1 MARHGSTGKSAVFYH
16 VPEQEVTVDDLIQVH
31 EQVSYREKL
40 EVCRLVVQPFL
51 SDLFTIYGGV
61 RGVLWDSSND
71 DEDMKCWL
79 AYLSKLLVAMRGT
92 SPHRDLDS
100 TSQMHGERP
109 WRAHAG
115 LYNLARGHALV
126 HGRRQLTMD
135 DFPLVANLTVSS
147 MPDRS
152 RQVFKAML
160 RHESSLTVNQ
170 AQEALNTASLQ
181 TAPHNPQKLTG

>member
-1 MARHGSTGKSAVFYH
+1 MAQLGSRLFFYH

-92 SPHRDLDS
+92 SP
-100 TSQMHGERP
+100 P
-109 WRAHAG
+109 
-115 LYNLARGHALV
+115 
-126 HGRRQLTMD
+126 
-135 DFPLVANLTVSS
+135 P
-147 MPDRS
+147 RS
-152 RQVFKAML
+152 R
-160 RHESSLTVNQ
+160 
-170 AQEALNTASLQ
+170 LNVTDAR
-181 TAPHNPQKLTG
+181 